1 MDDSFFSVVMK
12 NNSSFKEG
20 SIFVANICSAPYSG
34 KRLVIVIDT
43 APGLITV
50 VPVRTSKL
58 HRSRSTLIVPKGES
72 AVDRK
77 LSVDCGTIIT
87 IRRDAL
93 LRQVGMITAG
103 NIEKIKGKLN

>member
-1 MDDSFFSVVMK
+1 MK
-12 NNSSFKEG
+12 HFRNSSFKEG
-20 SIFVANICSAPYSG
+20 SIFVANIYSAPYGG

-58 HRSRSTLIVPKGES
+58 HRSSRSTLIVPKGES
-72 AVDRK
+72 AIGRK
-77 LSVDCGTIIT
+77 ISVDCGTIIT
-87 IRRDAL
+87 LRRDAL
-93 LRQVGMITAG
+93 IQQVGMITDG

>member
-1 MDDSFFSVVMK
+1 MKHFS
-12 NNSSFKEG
+12 
-20 SIFVANICSAPYSG
+20 SIKAGEIYIAQIYSAPYGG

-58 HRSRSTLIVPKGES
+58 HRSCRSTLIVPKGES

-93 LRQVGMITAG
+93 LRQVGMITAE